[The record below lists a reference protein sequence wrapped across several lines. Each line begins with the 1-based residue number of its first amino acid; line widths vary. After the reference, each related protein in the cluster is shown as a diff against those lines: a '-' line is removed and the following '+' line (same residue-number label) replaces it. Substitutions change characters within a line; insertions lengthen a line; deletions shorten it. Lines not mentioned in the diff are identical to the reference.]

1 MIYFSFETREENVV
15 DGMWVKKVFKGG
27 KILNRN
33 WGQTYFFLVR
43 KIWEKVTMSRTCLLK
58 TNESIFCDQ
67 FTVKVLR
74 FWNVIYLFIY
84 LFIFLQCGL
93 QELFLNHGSNPF
105 PLLWNQGGLTTGQPR
120 KSHWYVI
127 FRSLHFVQFCIK
139 DLQEKDS
146 FDSFRIF
153 HRKARR

>member
-1 MIYFSFETREENVV
+1 MECGWRRYSRVV
-15 DGMWVKKVFKGG
+15 RFWIEIEDKH
-27 KILNRN
+27 
-33 WGQTYFFLVR
+33 FFLVR

-84 LFIFLQCGL
+84 LLIYLFFLQCGL
-93 QELFLNHGSNPF
+93 QELFLNRGSNPC
-105 PLLWNQGGLTTGQPR
+105 PLLWNHGGLTTGQPR
-120 KSHWYVI
+120 KSHRYVI